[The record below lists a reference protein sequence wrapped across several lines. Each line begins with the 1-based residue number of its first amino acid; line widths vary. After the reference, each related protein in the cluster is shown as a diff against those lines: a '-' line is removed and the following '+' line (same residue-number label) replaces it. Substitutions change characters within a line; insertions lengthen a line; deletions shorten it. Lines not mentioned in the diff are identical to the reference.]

1 MVNPT
6 HQMIHLP
13 GSCKCKLMWIKVL
26 AEVIN
31 ALKIRS
37 SCIIWVGL
45 KFIHGV
51 IKVHEKNN
59 GDIKFL
65 TEGDNNEVDDRSLY
79 KEGQNWLKKDMV
91 ERSKMFS
98 SYVGIVTIIMNDY
111 PKFKYALLAA
121 MGAHVLLK
129 HES

>member
-1 MVNPT
+1 MTVVF
-6 HQMIHLP
+6 
-13 GSCKCKLMWIKVL
+13 K
-26 AEVIN
+26 AE
-31 ALKIRS
+31 
-37 SCIIWVGL
+37 GL
-45 KFIHGV
+45 DIPIVHGV

-79 KEGQNWLKKDMV
+79 KEGLNWLKKDMV